1 MDAFTLVARLTL
13 NREDFN
19 KGLKQVETDINSD
32 ENKGIFS
39 SWGVTVGNLASD
51 AIKKA
56 LLEAWRFA
64 KSVFTTGMDFESMMS
79 SVKAV
84 AQPTEKQFQA
94 LNERAQE
101 LGASTKF
108 TATEV
113 GEAFYYMGL
122 AGWKTEEMLAGIDGV
137 LNLAAASGED
147 LGTVSDIVTDA
158 ITAMGLTADDTARF
172 VNVLA
177 AASTNSNT
185 TVAMMGEAFKYLATT
200 GGVLQYSIE
209 DVASVLGLLANNG
222 IKAGQAGTS
231 MRQILNT
238 LIAPSDKAAEAMN
251 ALGLSLF
258 EVGTDKRKPLM
269 QVVQELRQIFADAD
283 FDLGGKDI
291 ADAQEQIDKIN
302 EWYDKAQLELQ
313 KNGYFW
319 GWNDKGESELWDA
332 DRVEQEY
339 NSQLH
344 EIANFNEKFL
354 KKMSDIGGLRGISSL
369 FALMNATDDDV
380 NQLVEAVNNSSEGNG
395 AAYNMS
401 QILLDNLQGDVT
413 ILNSAIDGLKIA
425 LFEDVNPLAREF
437 VQTLTEGVTKVS
449 NFIKHGQLEWTAED
463 EKNESIGNAEA
474 DAAEAQGIVSY
485 MDTLIEKYGQAATN
499 SGEWADA
506 MARLQE
512 LFPDIN
518 GAIKAE
524 GDNLKETTESMR
536 QHIEMSKQKAI
547 EDAKRTYLADLQK
560 QYNDNQVAL
569 GKLEVGQDYAV
580 QTQLQDARRMAEI
593 YLSNRQS
600 AENMFGQGYRAT
612 TDEFA
617 AYNTV
622 EEIVSA
628 LQSGKVGLDSFMA
641 YLEASQDELDLPTLQ
656 ALRKQYEESQTTYD
670 SNEQQIKA
678 LTDEAINL
686 QTQLSVAEAAIARLA
701 EAAESSAAA
710 LAATPDIPADPGEHA
725 AGNWFVPYNDYPA
738 LLHRGEAVLTASQA
752 RQFRENASGA
762 NIDISALTSAIVGA
776 VQEGLRDAQVNAYL
790 DGYRLTREIGR
801 RLNDQ
806 VMLER

>member
-13 NREDFN
+13 NRDEFN
-19 KGLKQVETDINSD
+19 QGLKQVETDINSD
-32 ENKGIFS
+32 ENKSIFS

-51 AIKKA
+51 GIKKA
-56 LLEAWRFA
+56 LMEAWRFA

-158 ITAMGLTADDTARF
+158 LTAMGLTANDASHF
-172 VNVLA
+172 VDVLA

-185 TVAMMGEAFKYLATT
+185 TVAQMGDAFKYLATT
-200 GGVLQYSIE
+200 GGVMKYSIE

-238 LIAPSDKAAEAMN
+238 LINPSDQAAEAMEK
-251 ALGLSLF
+251 LGLSLF
-258 EVGTDKRKPLM
+258 DYSEAGDKIGGRKPLM
-269 QVVQELRQIFADAD
+269 QVVKELREIFKEAD
-283 FDLGGKDI
+283 FDLEGKPLAEVQAKIDQLNEEW
-291 ADAQEQIDKIN
+291 DAQYAGLKKNNASKREIEDAYNK
-302 EWYDKAQLELQ
+302 YLEDF
-313 KNGYFW
+313 K
-319 GWNDKGESELWDA
+319 
-332 DRVEQEY
+332 
-339 NSQLH
+339 
-344 EIANFNEKFL
+344 EIVNFNESFL
-354 KKMSDIGGLRGISSL
+354 SKLGDIGGLRGISSL

-463 EKNESIGNAEA
+463 EKNEAIGNAEA

-485 MDTLIEKYGQAATN
+485 MDTLIQKYGEAATN

-569 GKLEVGQDYAV
+569 GKLEVGQDYAI

-600 AENMFGQGYRAT
+600 AEAMFGQGYRAT

-790 DGYRLTREIGR
+790 DGYRLTREINR
-801 RLNDQ
+801 RMNDQ
-806 VMLER
+806 LLLER

>member
-13 NREDFN
+13 NRDEFN
-19 KGLKQVETDINSD
+19 QGLKQVETDINSD
-32 ENKGIFS
+32 ENKSIFS

-51 AIKKA
+51 GIKKA
-56 LLEAWRFA
+56 LMEAWRFA

-158 ITAMGLTADDTARF
+158 LTAMGLTANDASHF
-172 VNVLA
+172 VDVLA

-185 TVAMMGEAFKYLATT
+185 TVAQMGDAFKYLATT
-200 GGVLQYSIE
+200 GGVMKYSIE

-238 LIAPSDKAAEAMN
+238 LINPSDQAAEAMEK
-251 ALGLSLF
+251 LGLSLF
-258 EVGTDKRKPLM
+258 DYSEAGDKIGGRKPLM
-269 QVVQELRQIFADAD
+269 QVVQELREIFKEAD
-283 FDLGGKDI
+283 FDLEGKPLAEVQAKIDQLNEEW
-291 ADAQEQIDKIN
+291 DAQYAGLKKNNASKREIEDAYNK
-302 EWYDKAQLELQ
+302 YLEDF
-313 KNGYFW
+313 K
-319 GWNDKGESELWDA
+319 
-332 DRVEQEY
+332 
-339 NSQLH
+339 
-344 EIANFNEKFL
+344 EIVNFNESFL
-354 KKMSDIGGLRGISSL
+354 SKLGDIGGLRGISSL

-463 EKNESIGNAEA
+463 EKNEAIGNAEA

-569 GKLEVGQDYAV
+569 GKLEVGQDYAI

-600 AENMFGQGYRAT
+600 AEAMFGQGYRAT

-762 NIDISALTSAIVGA
+762 NLDISALTSAIVGA